1 MNTQYL
7 NLMKDIPETKE
18 MNVLLSL
25 KPFVSFLEQKIKEKK
40 NVRTPFF
47 TYVRD
52 RIRQFEDWDT
62 QITEDNLEKF
72 RDAFELVYFTLS
84 APVTNEKDFLWALGE
99 PLTPH
104 IFYGTGAFYRL
115 LTRKDGSIRDKLLN
129 QELLHNRALERL
141 RIIYALVLERF
152 YGFSYPVG
160 NAIKISIHDDKG
172 GLNKY
177 YKIEFDTRFIDFS
190 FNGTLPEIDFAY
202 FQIIQNNETE
212 SIAYLQKVL
221 PLNRIRFEGFSLV
234 QIFDVTTEY
243 AVEKIK
249 DIIVNLAPGQK
260 VFCRVIDSLRTL
272 LHSKDTYLNLYP
284 ILKVNGRLVIDSL
297 EEMETDFKEVCI
309 RHKLSKEKYLQAIEG
324 FSRDPRI
331 IFITDIPQSKDI
343 GTEWK
348 ALLQAMGIKAVAI
361 VPIFFQKELVGIL
374 QLFSVKENALPADIL
389 SSLTPAIPLLEQL
402 LQTTIHNFNLRI
414 DNVIKDQFT
423 ALHPSVLW
431 RFNEAAWNF
440 IQHRQSGKQAV
451 MEHVHFPDVYPLYG
465 AIDIRNSTI
474 ERNNAVRND
483 MKFQLELLDKVL
495 LKIKTGHPLHL
506 IDEIIF
512 KATTW
517 RKQITEYINP
527 EDEFR
532 LYLFLE
538 NEAMP
543 FLELISRRGDANA
556 ALINEYY
563 EAIKPDGKAYANRR
577 KLENTLQLINRI
589 IGTELEKMNASV
601 QEIYPCYF
609 EKFRSD
615 GIEYDI
621 YIGQSIT
628 PQTPFYPF
636 YLKNLRLVQLS
647 SMAEIAKQTQALLPQ
662 LSKKLQT
669 TQLIFIN
676 TNVIDISFRNDER
689 RFDVEGGYNVR
700 YEMMKKRIDKVHILN
715 SKERLTQPGKI
726 ALIYFHQKDIEE
738 YISHIHYLQKNGIL
752 QDDLEYLDL
761 ERLQGL
767 DGLKAL
773 RVGVKI

>member
-52 RIRQFEDWDT
+52 RIRQFEDWDM

-190 FNGTLPEIDFAY
+190 FKGTLPEIDFAY

-272 LHSKDTYLNLYP
+272 LHSKDTYL
-284 ILKVNGRLVIDSL
+284 
-297 EEMETDFKEVCI
+297 
-309 RHKLSKEKYLQAIEG
+309 
-324 FSRDPRI
+324 
-331 IFITDIPQSKDI
+331 
-343 GTEWK
+343 
-348 ALLQAMGIKAVAI
+348 
-361 VPIFFQKELVGIL
+361 
-374 QLFSVKENALPADIL
+374 
-389 SSLTPAIPLLEQL
+389 
-402 LQTTIHNFNLRI
+402 
-414 DNVIKDQFT
+414 
-423 ALHPSVLW
+423 
-431 RFNEAAWNF
+431 
-440 IQHRQSGKQAV
+440 
-451 MEHVHFPDVYPLYG
+451 
-465 AIDIRNSTI
+465 
-474 ERNNAVRND
+474 
-483 MKFQLELLDKVL
+483 
-495 LKIKTGHPLHL
+495 
-506 IDEIIF
+506 
-512 KATTW
+512 
-517 RKQITEYINP
+517 
-527 EDEFR
+527 
-532 LYLFLE
+532 
-538 NEAMP
+538 
-543 FLELISRRGDANA
+543 
-556 ALINEYY
+556 
-563 EAIKPDGKAYANRR
+563 
-577 KLENTLQLINRI
+577 
-589 IGTELEKMNASV
+589 
-601 QEIYPCYF
+601 
-609 EKFRSD
+609 
-615 GIEYDI
+615 
-621 YIGQSIT
+621 
-628 PQTPFYPF
+628 
-636 YLKNLRLVQLS
+636 
-647 SMAEIAKQTQALLPQ
+647 
-662 LSKKLQT
+662 
-669 TQLIFIN
+669 
-676 TNVIDISFRNDER
+676 
-689 RFDVEGGYNVR
+689 
-700 YEMMKKRIDKVHILN
+700 
-715 SKERLTQPGKI
+715 
-726 ALIYFHQKDIEE
+726 
-738 YISHIHYLQKNGIL
+738 
-752 QDDLEYLDL
+752 
-761 ERLQGL
+761 
-767 DGLKAL
+767 
-773 RVGVKI
+773 